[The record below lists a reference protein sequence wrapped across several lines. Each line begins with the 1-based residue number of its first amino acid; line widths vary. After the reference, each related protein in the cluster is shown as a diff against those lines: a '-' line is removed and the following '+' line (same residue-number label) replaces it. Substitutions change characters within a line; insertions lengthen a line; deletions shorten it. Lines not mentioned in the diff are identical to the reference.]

1 MRILAL
7 STLAAY
13 WAKHPE
19 TEASLKHWYEVAS
32 AASWTCS
39 NDVMLS
45 FPKATVLNAER
56 VRFEVA
62 GGNYR
67 MIVAF
72 KYRSQVSF
80 VKFLGTHKEY
90 DQIDNVETVSQF

>member
-1 MRILAL
+1 MRVLAL
-7 STLAAY
+7 STLANY
-13 WAKHPE
+13 WAEHPE
-19 TEASLKHWYEVAS
+19 TKASLKHWYEIAS

-45 FPKATVLNAER
+45 FPKAKVLNHER
-56 VRFEVA
+56 VRFEIA

-72 KYRSQVSF
+72 KYGSKIAF

-90 DQIDNVETVSQF
+90 DQIGNVETVSQF